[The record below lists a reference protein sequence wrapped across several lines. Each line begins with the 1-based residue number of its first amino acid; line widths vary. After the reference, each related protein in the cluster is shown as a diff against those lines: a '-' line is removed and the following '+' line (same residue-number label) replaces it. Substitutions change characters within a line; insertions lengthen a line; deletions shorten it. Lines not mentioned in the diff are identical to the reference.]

1 MKLIGLTGGIASG
14 KSTVAD
20 ILRRLGA
27 AVVNADV
34 LAREV
39 VEPGQDAW
47 QEIVNTFGAE
57 VLQADKSLDRQRLR
71 KIIFD
76 DPDARKKLEAI
87 IHPRVRALAE
97 KRIRENAAAGHAVV
111 VYEVPLLFEGNIHHW
126 VRPVIL
132 VACAPETQIKRLG
145 QRDQV
150 NESDAQKHIAAQ
162 MSLAEKRKLADYTI
176 ENDGT
181 LEDLERQ
188 VREVLEK
195 INAT

>member
-97 KRIRENAAAGHAVV
+97 KESGRMPPQGTRWLSTKCRCCSKAIFIIGC
-111 VYEVPLLFEGNIHHW
+111 G
-126 VRPVIL
+126 
-132 VACAPETQIKRLG
+132 RL
-145 QRDQV
+145 
-150 NESDAQKHIAAQ
+150 
-162 MSLAEKRKLADYTI
+162 Y
-176 ENDGT
+176 
-181 LEDLERQ
+181 
-188 VREVLEK
+188 
-195 INAT
+195 

>member
-57 VLQADKSLDRQRLR
+57 VLQADKRLDRQRLR

-76 DPDARKKLEAI
+76 DPAARKKLEAI

-132 VACAPETQIKRLG
+132 VACAPETQIKRLR

-150 NESDAQKHIAAQ
+150 NEGDAQKHIAAQ